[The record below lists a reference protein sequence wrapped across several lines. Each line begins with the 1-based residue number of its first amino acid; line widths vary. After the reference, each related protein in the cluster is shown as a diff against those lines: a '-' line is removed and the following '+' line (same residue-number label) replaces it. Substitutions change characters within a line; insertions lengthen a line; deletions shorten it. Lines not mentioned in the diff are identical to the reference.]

1 MGNILSS
8 MMSSLP
14 NPEWD
19 VLGGGPQGAGAIG
32 AAPTTITE
40 TPTTATADATDYSSI
55 ISDLRGISDGGYITN
70 DAYRNFVL
78 GIRGSDQEKQLA
90 GFINSL
96 YSPSVEA
103 ANETAPEGSP
113 QAMIP
118 GIVGASVNAGFNPFR
133 SPTEWNKDL
142 AANLAYRNT
151 MGNTGDWGHDLVR
164 NSVQVLDEIIP
175 TAFGTA
181 IGGVPGLLIGAAATG
196 LKQAGDTYG
205 KGGSLG
211 DMLKSGLSSAA
222 ISGLSSYAGSA
233 VSGALSGAADVG
245 GALDQGWSSTG
256 MPTEGMLSSAP
267 QGNLLSNFAGNLA
280 NKVTGTG
287 LKTILSQLF
296 GTDAQNIIS
305 NTGTTATTEA
315 AAAEPTSIADAMT
328 SSATGSTATTA
339 NSGSAMLKY
348 LSEMAAAMGGGNIGR
363 LKKSAGI
370 I

>member
-40 TPTTATADATDYSSI
+40 TPATATTDTTDYSSI
-55 ISDLRGISDGGYITN
+55 ISDLRGISQNGYVSN
-70 DAYRNFVL
+70 DAYRDYVL
-78 GIRGSDQEKQLA
+78 STRGTDQGNLLGQFLSSLQSPGTWDTGIGDD
-90 GFINSL
+90 GTTGGGTF
-96 YSPSVEA
+96 
-103 ANETAPEGSP
+103 
-113 QAMIP
+113 
-118 GIVGASVNAGFNPFR
+118 VNAAFNPFR

-142 AANLAYRNT
+142 ALNLAYRNT

-164 NSVQVLDEIIP
+164 NSVDVLGDLVPGI
-175 TAFGTA
+175 FGAA
-181 IGGVPGLLIGAAATG
+181 IGGPLGAGIGAVATG
-196 LKQAGDTYG
+196 LKKAGETYG
-205 KGGSLG
+205 KGGSIG
-211 DMLKSGLSSAA
+211 DIAKSGLSSAIIGGA
-222 ISGLSSYAGSA
+222 ASYAGGLASDFF
-233 VSGALSGAADVG
+233 SGAADVG

-256 MPTEGMLSSAP
+256 MPTEGMLP
-267 QGNLLSNFAGNLA
+267 TTQGNLLSSFAGKLA
-280 NKVTGTG
+280 SNATGTG

-328 SSATGSTATTA
+328 SSATSTTTST

-348 LSEMAAAMGGGNIGR
+348 LSEMASAMGGGNIGR

>member
-40 TPTTATADATDYSSI
+40 TPTTATADTTDYSSI
-55 ISDLRGISDGGYITN
+55 ISDLRGISQNGYVSN
-70 DAYRNFVL
+70 DAYRDYVL
-78 GIRGSDQEKQLA
+78 GTRGTDQGNLLGQFLS
-90 GFINSL
+90 SL
-96 YSPSVEA
+96 QSPG
-103 ANETAPEGSP
+103 TWDTDIGDD
-113 QAMIP
+113 
-118 GIVGASVNAGFNPFR
+118 GTTGGGTFVNAAFNPFR

-142 AANLAYRNT
+142 ALNLAYRNT

-164 NSVQVLDEIIP
+164 NSVNVLGDLVPGI
-175 TAFGTA
+175 FGAA
-181 IGGVPGLLIGAAATG
+181 IGGPLGAGIGAVATG
-196 LKQAGDTYG
+196 LKKAGETYG
-205 KGGSLG
+205 KGGSIG
-211 DMLKSGLSSAA
+211 DIAKSGLSSAIIGGA
-222 ISGLSSYAGSA
+222 ASYAGSL
-233 VSGALSGAADVG
+233 VSGALSGSADVG

-267 QGNLLSNFAGNLA
+267 QGNLLSSFAGKLA
-280 NKVTGTG
+280 SNATGTG

-305 NTGTTATTEA
+305 DTGTTATTEA

-328 SSATGSTATTA
+328 SSATSTTATTA

-348 LSEMAAAMGGGNIGR
+348 LSEMASAMGGGNIGR